1 MMKVKKKETKKDL
14 ERLGEGMSMRR
25 ETCLVSGLHF

>member
-1 MMKVKKKETKKDL
+1 MMKVKKKNL
-14 ERLGEGMSMRR
+14 ERLGEGMSMRM